1 MIAFLLVFICS
12 ICVLNATQCLF
23 VPEGSVVYGGPTNC
37 NNETLTEPAA
47 VGLCDMHSIATE
59 NGHYD
64 HDSSIIKC
72 NHDDIC
78 SLEVYKTDRCDAY
91 GSSYLVKNC
100 SIDLSGVVFPF
111 ECIGGTSSWYPTSNC
126 DGKYIQKM

>member
-1 MIAFLLVFICS
+1 M
-12 ICVLNATQCLF
+12 
-23 VPEGSVVYGGPTNC
+23 G
-37 NNETLTEPAA
+37 
-47 VGLCDMHSIATE
+47 
-59 NGHYD
+59 
-64 HDSSIIKC
+64 
-72 NHDDIC
+72 

-126 DGKYIQKM
+126 DGKYIQKNVNHYYIWDTTAPCGVGNVTEECDNGVPIVQQYTNNKCKGPPPPVIITNGSCHYDSTQKEFRMDIIIDNPCV